1 MGDTLDTRFEEAY
14 RKETPKM
21 KKIWE
26 DLKCFFGIH
35 PYDEDDNYTNG
46 YRWRFCRSCAHR
58 QRRAPQG
65 LSPTDWHDF

>member
-1 MGDTLDTRFEEAY
+1 
-14 RKETPKM
+14 M

-65 LSPTDWHDF
+65 LNPTDWHDF